1 MKQVKRDTYLQFL
14 IRHRDEQLIKVV
26 TGVRRCG
33 KSTLFE
39 MYRDYLLSQG
49 VSDAQ
54 IIMLNFEDLRYED
67 LLDYRALYAAVT
79 ARLVPDKMNYIF
91 LDEIQHVKDYE
102 KAVDS
107 LFIQRNCDV
116 YITGSNAY
124 FLSGELSTRLTGRY
138 LELSMLPLSFAEF
151 CSGLEGERA
160 ALSDAGKFNL
170 YLELGAFPFIVS
182 HNYGQ
187 KEAQEYLRG
196 IYDTVLL
203 RDVVERKKVSDVT
216 ALKNLTKFLMH
227 NIGNRFSLTRIANTM
242 RSGGT
247 AIDPKTV
254 SRYLEGLTE
263 SLLFYEVNRYDI
275 KGKQFLAQQNKYYA
289 ADIGFRNIV
298 VQNRESDI
306 GHVLENV
313 VYLELLRRG
322 GTVCVGQQ
330 TEDTEIDFVTVGED
344 GTAYYQV
351 CASTLD
357 AGTLRRELA
366 PLETIRDNHPK
377 LLLTLDEVFRT
388 ADYDGIRKVNL
399 IDWLLG
405 KA

>member
-1 MKQVKRDTYLQFL
+1 MKQVKREAYLNFL

-39 MYRDYLLSQG
+39 MYRTYLLSQG
-49 VSDAQ
+49 VTEAQ
-54 IIMLNFEDLRYED
+54 ITMINFEDIRYEE
-67 LLDYRALYAAVT
+67 LLDYHALYAAVT
-79 ARLVPDKMNYIF
+79 ARLLSDKMNYIF

-107 LFIQRNCDV
+107 LFIKSNCDV

-187 KEAQEYLRG
+187 KEAQEYLHG

-203 RDVVERKKVSDVT
+203 RDVVERKKITDIT

-227 NIGNRFSLTRIANTM
+227 NIGNRFSLTKISNTM
-242 RSGGT
+242 RSGGMT
-247 AIDPKTV
+247 IDPKTV

-275 KGKQFLAQQNKYYA
+275 KGNSFWRSRINITRQISDSGICSCKT
-289 ADIGFRNIV
+289 RNRTSGMYSKILCIWNFCGAV
-298 VQNRESDI
+298 IQSASGSRPKI
-306 GHVLENV
+306 
-313 VYLELLRRG
+313 RRS
-322 GTVCVGQQ
+322 
-330 TEDTEIDFVTVGED
+330 I
-344 GTAYYQV
+344 
-351 CASTLD
+351 S
-357 AGTLRRELA
+357 
-366 PLETIRDNHPK
+366 
-377 LLLTLDEVFRT
+377 
-388 ADYDGIRKVNL
+388 
-399 IDWLLG
+399 
-405 KA
+405 

>member
-1 MKQVKRDTYLQFL
+1 MKQVKREAYLNFL
-14 IRHRDEQLIKVV
+14 IRHRDDQLIKVV

-39 MYRDYLLSQG
+39 MYRTYLLSQG
-49 VSDAQ
+49 VTEAQ
-54 IIMLNFEDLRYED
+54 ITMINFEDIRYEE
-67 LLDYRALYAAVT
+67 LLDYHALYAAVT
-79 ARLVPDKMNYIF
+79 ARLLPDKMNYIF

-107 LFIQRNCDV
+107 LFIKSNCDV

-187 KEAQEYLRG
+187 KEAQEYLHG

-203 RDVVERKKVSDVT
+203 RDVVERKKITDIT

-227 NIGNRFSLTRIANTM
+227 NIGNRFSLTKISNTM
-242 RSGGT
+242 RSGGMT
-247 AIDPKTV
+247 IDPKTV

-275 KGKQFLAQQNKYYA
+275 KGKQFLAQQNKYYT
-289 ADIGFRNIV
+289 ADIGFRNML
-298 VQNRESDI
+298 VQNKESDI
-306 GHVLENV
+306 GHVLENI

-322 GTVCVGQQ
+322 DTVCVGQQ
-330 TEDTEIDFVTVGED
+330 TEDTEIDFVTIGES

-357 AGTLRRELA
+357 EGTLRRELA
-366 PLETIRDNHPK
+366 PLRAIRDNHPK

-388 ADYDGIRKVNL
+388 ADYDGIHKVNL

-405 KA
+405 K